1 MINFDRI
8 TRTVF
13 VGTYPQSPL
22 DIDRLRDGPRITAV
36 VNLQSDT
43 DMKSLGVSWRKLQKH
58 YAKREIT
65 VYRHP
70 IRDFDPVD
78 LAARMRGA
86 VGQVGDLEAVG
97 HRIYIHC
104 TAGVGRAP
112 AVAIGHLAWNL
123 GWELEEAYEFVRERR
138 ACDPYIDAIRD
149 ARSE

>member
-8 TRTVF
+8 TRNIF

-22 DIDRLRDGPRITAV
+22 DIDRLRGGAGITAV

-43 DMKSLGVSWRKLQKH
+43 DMKSLGVNWPPLKQH
-58 YAKREIT
+58 YARREIA

-70 IRDFDPVD
+70 IRDFDPTD
-78 LAARMRGA
+78 LSARMREA
-86 VGQVGDLEAVG
+86 VKQVGDLEAVG

-123 GWELEEAYEFVRERR
+123 QWDLDEAYGFVRERR
-138 ACDPYIDAIRD
+138 ACDPYLEAIRE
-149 ARSE
+149 AVR

>member
-8 TRTVF
+8 TRTIF

-86 VGQVGDLEAVG
+86 VSQVGDLEAVG

>member
-1 MINFDRI
+1 MINFDQI
-8 TRTVF
+8 TRSIY
-13 VGTYPQSPL
+13 VGTYPQSTQ

-43 DMKSLGVSWRKLQKH
+43 DMKALGVKWRALQKH
-58 YAKREIT
+58 YTRREIT

-70 IRDFDPVD
+70 IRDFDPQD
-78 LAARMRGA
+78 LTARMRGA
-86 VGQVGDLEAVG
+86 VTQVRDLEAVG

-123 GWELEEAYEFVRERR
+123 GWNLEEAYAFVRERR

-149 ARSE
+149 AG

>member
-8 TRTVF
+8 TRNIF

-22 DIDRLRDGPRITAV
+22 DIDRLRDGARITAV
-36 VNLQSDT
+36 VNMQSDT
-43 DMKSLGVSWRKLQKH
+43 DIKTLSIPWPKLQQH
-58 YAKREIT
+58 YADREIA

-78 LAARMRGA
+78 LSARLRAAVA
-86 VGQVGDLEAVG
+86 QVGDLEAVG

-123 GWELEEAYEFVRERR
+123 GWDLEEAYSFVRERR
-138 ACDPYIDAIRD
+138 ACDPYIDAIRE
-149 ARSE
+149 AH

>member
-8 TRTVF
+8 TRTIF

-22 DIDRLRDGPRITAV
+22 DIDRLRDGVRITAV
-36 VNLQSDT
+36 INLQSDA
-43 DMKSLGVSWRKLQKH
+43 DMKTLRVNWSKLEKH
-58 YAKREIT
+58 YSKREIT

-78 LAARMRGA
+78 LASQLRGA
-86 VGQVGDLEAVG
+86 VSQLGDLAAVG

-123 GWELEEAYEFVRERR
+123 GWDLEEAYEFVRERR
-138 ACDPYIDAIRD
+138 TCNPYLDAIRE
-149 ARSE
+149 AE

>member
-8 TRTVF
+8 TRSIF

-36 VNLQSDT
+36 INLQSDA
-43 DMKSLGVSWRKLQKH
+43 DMKALGVNWRKLQKH
-58 YAKREIT
+58 YGKREIT

-78 LAARMRGA
+78 LANRMRGA
-86 VGQVGDLEAVG
+86 VSQVGDLEAVG
-97 HRIYIHC
+97 HLIYIHC

-123 GWELEEAYEFVRERR
+123 GWDLEEAYDFVRERR

-149 ARSE
+149 AQ